1 MTQARSFRTTNHI
14 SGDLIIA
21 ARLAQDLI
29 AHRLTPIGITYAQ
42 AVTLVRL
49 WRRGGTIQQR
59 ELIESLALS
68 RASGTLVLQE
78 LEEKGLVQRRPDEKD
93 GRRYIVEVTPR
104 GVAIEADVVEAF
116 DEIEAVL
123 VANVSADGLTVSQE
137 VLRDV
142 LAAART
148 ARSSQR
154 EGS

>member
-1 MTQARSFRTTNHI
+1 M
-14 SGDLIIA
+14 
-21 ARLAQDLI
+21 
-29 AHRLTPIGITYAQ
+29 
-42 AVTLVRL
+42 TLVRL